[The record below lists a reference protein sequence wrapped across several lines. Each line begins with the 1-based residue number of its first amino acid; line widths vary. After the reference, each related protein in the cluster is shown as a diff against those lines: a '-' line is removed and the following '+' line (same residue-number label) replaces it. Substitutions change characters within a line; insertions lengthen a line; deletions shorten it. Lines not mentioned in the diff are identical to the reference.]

1 MLDNL
6 ANESIKD
13 ISTKFDDEEI
23 MKIDLNSIFSQN
35 DYEKL
40 NDNSKKSI
48 YDLSIR
54 EKVNIQKQIKMCYK
68 NAMLK
73 TKKTSNLLIS
83 ANVSVSRDGVINM
96 NTVNFNL
103 VNDQKLEN
111 VDKNDYDKTIEN
123 IKLALIYCNPLRNL
137 PYQKYNIWKNMN
149 LLFNNN

>member
-1 MLDNL
+1 
-6 ANESIKD
+6 
-13 ISTKFDDEEI
+13 
-23 MKIDLNSIFSQN
+23 
-35 DYEKL
+35 
-40 NDNSKKSI
+40 
-48 YDLSIR
+48 
-54 EKVNIQKQIKMCYK
+54 
-68 NAMLK
+68 MLK
-73 TKKTSNLLIS
+73 TKKTSNLIIS
-83 ANVSVSRDGVINM
+83 ASVSVSRDGVINM